1 MTRHNPATVSSE
13 DMAWAVGR
21 VTQQINTFAAE
32 LRARLVRDPVAVDR
46 VVAAIVKAALSDAAT
61 IHAVVEAAIVHR
73 AVAIAKSKPV
83 DEPLLDKLRSRIA
96 ELDDGDMANLVTAFA
111 ACGVAP

>member
-21 VTQQINTFAAE
+21 VTQKVETFAFE
-32 LRARLVRDPVAVDR
+32 IRARLVRDPVAADR
-46 VVAAIVKAALSDAAT
+46 VVEAVVKAALSNAAT

-73 AVAIAKSKPV
+73 AVAIAKNKPV

-96 ELDDGDMANLVTAFA
+96 ELGDGDMANLVTAFA
-111 ACGVAP
+111 ACGGAP